1 MSANFMFAI
10 ALMYAGAGVSFFIDG
25 KYLWFVLAFC
35 WGIGNAILALISLRP
50 Q

>member
-1 MSANFMFAI
+1 MSSNFMLAI
-10 ALMYAGAGVSFFIDG
+10 AVMYAGAGVSFFIEG

-35 WGIGNAILALISLRP
+35 WGIGNAILALISLKA